1 MTSLNDDIVDLIK
14 KRMID
19 IVGYL
24 GVWRDVDTKSFSTYV
39 DLYLKPRAFH
49 FVNIPRKL
57 TQSTQFARITMKISD
72 DMEICVT
79 LSDNSNSFV
88 NLVNTSHGGD
98 NVKVVSKAIAKH
110 LFETIKEKDKNPT
123 LNSDENENENQNL
136 NFDEAKNPNL

>member
-1 MTSLNDDIVDLIK
+1 MRMEPNSTWVFSRDNKNPQTDSSDHKLKKLWVRILLKPDLATSNMTSLNDDIVDLIK

-24 GVWRDVDTKSFSTYV
+24 GKNVEV
-39 DLYLKPRAFH
+39 
-49 FVNIPRKL
+49 
-57 TQSTQFARITMKISD
+57 
-72 DMEICVT
+72 
-79 LSDNSNSFV
+79 SFV
-88 NLVNTSHGGD
+88 NLVNTRHGGD

-136 NFDEAKNPNL
+136 NFNEAENPNL

>member
-1 MTSLNDDIVDLIK
+1 MTIPTGLLNIRAQIYATILYIWNFESDFISLQV
-14 KRMID
+14 
-19 IVGYL
+19 
-24 GVWRDVDTKSFSTYV
+24 
-39 DLYLKPRAFH
+39 
-49 FVNIPRKL
+49 
-57 TQSTQFARITMKISD
+57 
-72 DMEICVT
+72 
-79 LSDNSNSFV
+79 SFV

>member
-1 MTSLNDDIVDLIK
+1 
-14 KRMID
+14 MID

-24 GVWRDVDTKSFSTYV
+24 GENVEVNLNGRDVNTKSFSTYV

-49 FVNIPRKL
+49 FVNIPR
-57 TQSTQFARITMKISD
+57 ITMKISD
-72 DMEICVT
+72 DMEFCVT
-79 LSDNSNSFV
+79 LSKGQFQQVNFV

-136 NFDEAKNPNL
+136 NFNEAENPNL